1 MTTNFKKNEF
11 SFLKTVLSPL
21 LGQLYMYSDVFGLG
35 GERSGAEDGYVLYM
49 SLIAITEGGCVTP

>member
-35 GERSGAEDGYVLYM
+35 GERSGAEDGYVLYNVYV
-49 SLIAITEGGCVTP
+49 AYRDNGGRLC